1 VSPGWITTVCVLGLG
16 LSFCMLL
23 STLRCSRRWL
33 QGKGIKLLQ
42 GGSEAAVLRNLAG
55 MATLQA
61 VAQAYI
67 PQPLL
72 VSSSTSSH
80 SSHSS
85 HSSCIS

>member
-1 VSPGWITTVCVLGLG
+1 LPPCFITTVRVLA
-16 LSFCMLL
+16 SHLL
-23 STLRCSRRWL
+23 EVLASTLRCSRRWL
-33 QGKGIKLLQ
+33 QGKGIKLVQ

-72 VSSSTSSH
+72 VSSSSRRWPPVNCTST
-80 SSHSS
+80 
-85 HSSCIS
+85 

>member
-1 VSPGWITTVCVLGLG
+1 V
-16 LSFCMLL
+16 
-23 STLRCSRRWL
+23 STLRCSRDWL

-72 VSSSTSSH
+72 VSSGSSSEV
-80 SSHSS
+80 SSSS
-85 HSSCIS
+85 ESRCRSSRCATCKLQRT